1 LSPGRKQHCPIH
13 RWVQRKGK
21 VLREEEDKK
30 WQATFEYGE
39 AFEDEGES
47 REIVVTELDATMIH
61 SQEGKGKNIAVK
73 LGVMYSGKELESE
86 TAQKQALPA

>member
-1 LSPGRKQHCPIH
+1 M
-13 RWVQRKGK
+13 QRKGK

-47 REIVVTELDATMIH
+47 KEIVVTELDATMVH

-73 LGVMYSGKELESE
+73 LGVMYSGKELGKRNC
-86 TAQKQALPA
+86 AK